1 MAKSKKSAKKKADP
15 VKKKSVKKKAVPA
28 KKKALKKAARRSASS
43 APTTTSADAAPSTT
57 INPCVC
63 VKFGQFYYCMV
74 QKPDGSFERCPTQ
87 TRFKTLQQ
95 CQQNVCS
102 S

>member
-1 MAKSKKSAKKKADP
+1 MAKSKKSAKKKA
-15 VKKKSVKKKAVPA
+15 APA
-28 KKKALKKAARRSASS
+28 KKKAPKRAARRSASS
-43 APTTTSADAAPSTT
+43 APTTTPAAAAPSTT
-57 INPCVC
+57 ITACVC

-102 S
+102 G

>member
-1 MAKSKKSAKKKADP
+1 MAKSKKSAKKKA
-15 VKKKSVKKKAVPA
+15 APA
-28 KKKALKKAARRSASS
+28 KKKALKRSAPRSASS
-43 APTTTSADAAPSTT
+43 APTTSAAAAPEAATT
-57 INPCVC
+57 ACVC

-95 CQQNVCS
+95 CQQNVCGS
-102 S
+102 

>member
-1 MAKSKKSAKKKADP
+1 MAKSKKAA
-15 VKKKSVKKKAVPA
+15 KKKAVPK
-28 KKKALKKAARRSASS
+28 KKKALKRSASRSPSSTSGSS
-43 APTTTSADAAPSTT
+43 ATPAPVTGTTGCT
-57 INPCVC
+57 C

-95 CQQNVCS
+95 CQQSVCS
-102 S
+102 G

>member
-1 MAKSKKSAKKKADP
+1 MAKSKKPIKKKA
-15 VKKKSVKKKAVPA
+15 APA
-28 KKKALKKAARRSASS
+28 KKKALKRTASGSPSA
-43 APTTTSADAAPSTT
+43 APTASPAG
-57 INPCVC
+57 CVC

-95 CQQNVCS
+95 CQQNVCDS
-102 S
+102 

>member
-1 MAKSKKSAKKKADP
+1 MAKSKKPTKKKAAP
-15 VKKKSVKKKAVPA
+15 K
-28 KKKALKKAARRSASS
+28 KKKALKRSASRS
-43 APTTTSADAAPSTT
+43 PTTGISATPAPVTGTTSCT
-57 INPCVC
+57 C

-95 CQQNVCS
+95 CQQSVCNG
-102 S
+102 

>member
-1 MAKSKKSAKKKADP
+1 MAKPKKISKKKAAP
-15 VKKKSVKKKAVPA
+15 K
-28 KKKALKKAARRSASS
+28 KKKALKRTASRSASS
-43 APTTTSADAAPSTT
+43 ARTASAPAAPAPAS
-57 INPCVC
+57 IGCVC